1 MPRFTDSLTTIAAAA
16 ALLPRDSA
24 ILAALTD
31 EELLTI
37 PRLFADI
44 TRQLEPSAAAIAG
57 EIARRS
63 ARELGFSGLAQRTG
77 YRTPELLLQR
87 LTGSTSREAVKL
99 VRTGVI
105 IHEAD
110 LVATVEKTGEVP
122 PELTKPWLITVG
134 RAVSAGTLSI
144 EAADAIRTAYF
155 EPVATL
161 LTEGVEDGSL
171 HAQPDPVVTA
181 VATFGAIVI
190 SGLSY
195 LVTGQTL
202 DPDRV
207 GQPIVDMVL
216 DGLRPR

>member
-122 PELTKPWLITVG
+122 P
-134 RAVSAGTLSI
+134 
-144 EAADAIRTAYF
+144 
-155 EPVATL
+155 
-161 LTEGVEDGSL
+161 
-171 HAQPDPVVTA
+171 
-181 VATFGAIVI
+181 
-190 SGLSY
+190 
-195 LVTGQTL
+195 
-202 DPDRV
+202 
-207 GQPIVDMVL
+207 
-216 DGLRPR
+216 